1 MNLPQNFVDKMNT
14 LLGEQSK
21 LFFDS
26 LNKPSQ
32 KGITLNTSRMEQHSF
47 EKCFDED
54 IERIELTSNGYYVN
68 SFKFG
73 ENLYNHAGIIYSQEP
88 SAMYPVELLNIEAG
102 DKVLDVCASPGGK
115 SIQILEKLNG
125 SGLLVSN
132 EIVFKRAKILEEN
145 ISKMGFDNVIITC
158 NSPEELQNTNCLF
171 DKIIVDAPCGGEGMI
186 RKSNFDI
193 INYNSD
199 AIETNAIRQLKI
211 LESIK
216 HLIKSGGTLVYSTC
230 TYDIRENEGVIAK
243 FLSSNPDFEILNKS
257 QFLSVCAKGIKVD
270 NYDTDL
276 ALRRYPH
283 ICRGEGQ
290 FMIALTRKA
299 NNTSPNIQKQTYL
312 RGYTPL
318 NSKELTIVNNTL
330 KDITNANFDY
340 IKHGE
345 HIFTLPKEK
354 IDLSNLNAIYVGC
367 YVGQIQK
374 GILKLTHEF
383 YHTYGNLFKNKIE
396 LDKDQAMK
404 YIHGEE
410 IDTDLPNGIYAVDY
424 IHTTLGGG
432 KIVNGRL
439 KNYYKKELRI

>member
-1 MNLPQNFVDKMNT
+1 MNLPQNFVDKMNA
-14 LLGEQSK
+14 LLGQHSQA
-21 LFFDS
+21 FFDS
-26 LNKPSQ
+26 LDNPSQ
-32 KGITLNTSRMEQHSF
+32 KGITLNTSRMDKETFEQNF
-47 EKCFDED
+47 NEEIEK
-54 IERIELTSNGYYVN
+54 IELTSNGYYVN

-73 ENLYNHAGIIYSQEP
+73 ENLFNHAGIIYSQEP
-88 SAMYPVELLNIEAG
+88 SAMYPVELLDIKSG

-158 NSPEELQNTNCLF
+158 NSPEDLENTNFLF
-171 DKIIVDAPCGGEGMI
+171 DKIIIDAPCGGEGMI

-193 INYNSD
+193 VNYNSE

-216 HLIKSGGTLVYSTC
+216 HLLKDNGTLVYSTC

-243 FLSSNPDFEILNKS
+243 FLTNNPEFEILNKK
-257 QFLSVCAKGIKVD
+257 QFLAVCEKGIKVD
-270 NYDTDL
+270 NFDTDL

-283 ICRGEGQ
+283 TCRGEGQ
-290 FMIALTRKA
+290 FMIALTRKD
-299 NNTSPNIQKQTYL
+299 NVSTSNLLKQTYL
-312 RGYTPL
+312 KGYSPL

-330 KDITNANFDY
+330 KSITDAHFDF
-340 IKHGE
+340 IKRGDN
-345 HIFTLPKEK
+345 IFTLPTEK

-374 GILKLTHEF
+374 GLLKLTHEF
-383 YHTYGNLFKNKIE
+383 YHTYGKLFKNKIE
-396 LDKDQAMK
+396 LDSNQASK

-410 IDTDLPNGIYAVDY
+410 IDTDLPNGIYAVNY
-424 IHTTLGGG
+424 LHTTLGGG
-432 KIVNGRL
+432 KISNGKL